1 MDLVQAVELVETSSD
16 YRVLKRLSPVEEYNA
31 EDSSQK
37 RIGIYLDVETTGM
50 DAEEDTIIEIA
61 LVPFEFNKAGQIFRI
76 LPAYNAFQ
84 DPGVAIP
91 ELITRITGITD
102 EMVKGQSL
110 DITKI
115 REMLSDAAIVIA
127 HNAKFD
133 RGFCEN
139 LDDAF
144 KDISWGCSIADIN
157 WNEEGLEGVKL
168 EYLAYKYGFFY
179 EGHRATID
187 CYAALHLLANTLP
200 SSGELVL
207 KRLLDT
213 AREVTIRLWAVN
225 APFDKKDDLKARKY
239 RWSDGSNGSKKA
251 WYIDI
256 PEAAYEEEKNYLND
270 NIYSNKIPEL
280 PILKITAKERYS
292 ARLK

>member
-1 MDLVQAVELVETSSD
+1 MDLEKAVELIESSPD
-16 YRVLKRLSPVEEYNA
+16 YRIIRKLAPVEQYFADDASE
-31 EDSSQK
+31 K

-61 LVPFEFNKAGQIFRI
+61 LVPFEFNKAGQIFKV

-84 DPGVAIP
+84 DPGIPIP
-91 ELITRITGITD
+91 EVITRITGITD
-102 EMVKGQSL
+102 DMVKGQSL
-110 DITKI
+110 DLDEI
-115 REMLSDAAIVIA
+115 RNLLNDAAIVIA

-139 LDDAF
+139 LDDSF
-144 KDISWGCSIADIN
+144 KDISWACSIADIN
-157 WNEEGLEGVKL
+157 WNEEGIEGVKL

-187 CYAALHLLANTLP
+187 CYAALHILANTLP
-200 SSGELVL
+200 TSGELVL

-213 AREVTIRLWAVN
+213 ARKSTIRIWAVN

-256 PEAAYEEEKNYLND
+256 AEENFDEEKIYLKD
-270 NIYSNKIPEL
+270 NIYTNKL
-280 PILKITAKERYS
+280 PDLPTLKITAQKRYS
-292 ARLK
+292 PTLK

>member
-1 MDLVQAVELVETSSD
+1 MDLLDAVKVVENSID
-16 YRVLKRLSPVEEYNA
+16 YRVLKRLEPVEYYNNDDA
-31 EDSSQK
+31 SQK

-61 LVPFEFNKAGQIFRI
+61 LVPFEFNKAGQIFKI
-76 LPAYNAFQ
+76 LPAYDAFQ
-84 DPGVAIP
+84 DPGIAIP
-91 ELITRITGITD
+91 EVITRITGITD

-110 DITKI
+110 DLSKI
-115 REMLSDAAIVIA
+115 RELLNDAAIVIA

-139 LDDAF
+139 LDDCF
-144 KDISWGCSIADIN
+144 KNISWGCSIADIN

-187 CYAALHLLANTLP
+187 CYAALHLLADTLP
-200 SSGELVL
+200 TSGELVL

-213 AREVTIRLWAVN
+213 ARQVTIRLWAVN

-239 RWSDGSNGSKKA
+239 RWSDGSNGSTKA

-256 PEAAYEEEKNYLND
+256 AEDAFDEEEIYLKD
-270 NIYSNKIPEL
+270 NIYSNKMPKIPT
-280 PILKITAKERYS
+280 LKITAKERYS
-292 ARLK
+292 ASIK